1 METVNHHIDRIETE
15 LKKLHEMEM
24 KYGEDLENTAE
35 EVDRCKTK
43 QEMCKERVDNLKV
56 DCEKLELQYSKE
68 ILQSEELKKK
78 KREADELQIHLA
90 EEIAKMTRT
99 GRQPRPK
106 PSRKPQNGI
115 IEDESD
121 GSKSPNSS
129 ALGFTAMKPNLSVIM
144 SHESQE

>member
-35 EVDRCKTK
+35 EVDRCKKK

-68 ILQSEELKKK
+68 IL
-78 KREADELQIHLA
+78 
-90 EEIAKMTRT
+90 
-99 GRQPRPK
+99 
-106 PSRKPQNGI
+106 
-115 IEDESD
+115 
-121 GSKSPNSS
+121 
-129 ALGFTAMKPNLSVIM
+129 
-144 SHESQE
+144 